1 MKWRKKLSYQFDNT
15 STLNNE
21 IYATN
26 EVRRREVGNLNENKR
41 TRQLTRKMIKIEN
54 GLLENTKEINE
65 YDETYAYERENK
77 KK

>member
-1 MKWRKKLSYQFDNT
+1 MAKLKRKQKNAIT
-15 STLNNE
+15 KE
-21 IYATN
+21 
-26 EVRRREVGNLNENKR
+26 KR
-41 TRQLTRKMIKIEN
+41 IKIEN

>member
-26 EVRRREVGNLNENKR
+26 EVRRREVGNKR
-41 TRQLTRKMIKIEN
+41 IRQLTRKMIKIEN